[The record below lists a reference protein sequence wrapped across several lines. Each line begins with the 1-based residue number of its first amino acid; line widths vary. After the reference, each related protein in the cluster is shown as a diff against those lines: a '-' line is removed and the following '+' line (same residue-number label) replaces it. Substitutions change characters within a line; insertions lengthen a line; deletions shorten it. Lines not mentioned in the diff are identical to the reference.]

1 MCQGNMSVDFKKNCG
16 CEPQSKKEA
25 ISKEELLMR
34 LEAYKKNLKSELL
47 TVKNK
52 LEKGGE

>member
-1 MCQGNMSVDFKKNCG
+1 MCQGNMAVDFKKNCG

-25 ISKEELLMR
+25 VSKEELLMR

-52 LEKGGE
+52 LGKGGE